1 MPGSPETTA
10 HCAAPN
16 LTRMRRLRYIA
27 MAALLL
33 FGQSVRAEPVLER
46 LATPYHAPTA
56 AGSLPYFVAHA
67 RSRQPRTALVVM
79 HGRPRD
85 VAKTLQAAIDAAHEA
100 GDNGLLVAPLFQVP
114 EKLAFIAIPPG
125 SRHRKTAM
133 PCGAAAPGS
142 QAIWIIAGKPVRS
155 TPWIT
160 CWPI

>member
-16 LTRMRRLRYIA
+16 LTRMRRLRCIA

-33 FGQSVRAEPVLER
+33 FDQSVRAEPVLER

-56 AGSLPYFVAHA
+56 AGSLPYFVAHTH
-67 RSRQPRTALVVM
+67 SRQPRTALVVM

-85 VAKTLQAAIDAAHEA
+85 VAKTLQAAIDAAQGA

-114 EKLAFIAIPPG
+114 EKLAVHCHSAGLPSPQDGEALWRCG
-125 SRHRKTAM
+125 S
-133 PCGAAAPGS
+133 
-142 QAIWIIAGKPVRS
+142 WIAGDLDNSGKNRFVQRPG
-155 TPWIT
+155 
-160 CWPI
+160 